1 MVARVRVVKT
11 DGNPIGYKEA
21 LLRFAVDG
29 ILGVVMIIAQH
40 MALLDISVEEFAA
53 PKWFDRG
60 RRIIELMPSWYKPVE
75 IAAHVWMWSEFFVLL
90 LNKRKRALHDFIA
103 GTVVI
108 KKKFEYIAKQIAPA
122 DAQ

>member
-1 MVARVRVVKT
+1 MVAKVKVVKT

-29 ILGVVMIIAQH
+29 ILGIVMIIAQH
-40 MALLDISVEEFAA
+40 IALFDISVEEFAA
-53 PKWFDRG
+53 LTWSDRAM
-60 RRIIELMPSWYKPVE
+60 RMYELYPSWYKSVE
-75 IAAHVWMWSEFFVLL
+75 IASPVWTWSEFFVLL